1 MQNVVDFMIT
11 TKRHRH
17 THGVLPLKAPPWIH
31 NHHHQ
36 YVLSLLLI
44 ICTIFLHQQTSSSFT
59 TRFFNSIHNSPPLLS
74 PPLLS
79 PPLLFDLTLFSTD
92 LNNKNHKTIHPPP
105 TNILHPITS
114 SHRPPPPP
122 LPTTTLPSSGT
133 HVHIPPTP
141 LSTHTLY
148 QFPRIF
154 ENILLRLDAGIHHI
168 RIILLQLNPGIE
180 NILLQLDRTHV
191 PSTSFTT
198 PTRTQNLT
206 KTNTSHVPSTSATPN
221 TSHVESP
228 QTHLTKKFFLC
239 TQGIHHHTHT
249 RAHTTTPPPEEHHT
263 NKPIFSSPLLSFPP

>member
-1 MQNVVDFMIT
+1 MRTDALLRPSPPAGASIDRNPMIT

-31 NHHHQ
+31 HHHHQ
-36 YVLSLLLI
+36 CVVSLFLI
-44 ICTIFLHQQTSSSFT
+44 MYTIFLHQQTPSPFI

-74 PPLLS
+74 PPLLLD
-79 PPLLFDLTLFSTD
+79 LLLDPTLFSTN
-92 LNNKNHKTIHPPP
+92 LKNKNHQPTSLPPA
-105 TNILHPITS
+105 NILHSVIS

-133 HVHIPPTP
+133 HLHVPPTP
-141 LSTHTLY
+141 LSTQITY
-148 QFPRIF
+148 QFPRTSG
-154 ENILLRLDAGIHHI
+154 NILLRLNPGIHHI

-206 KTNTSHVPSTSATPN
+206 QTNTFHVPRQARPPILHTLN
-221 TSHVESP
+221 
-228 QTHLTKKFFLC
+228 HL
-239 TQGIHHHTHT
+239 
-249 RAHTTTPPPEEHHT
+249 
-263 NKPIFSSPLLSFPP
+263 KPT

>member
-1 MQNVVDFMIT
+1 MMDTIHRVVLSFVGCYGRGWYVAGEMRGIIYRYVIWWYNMIT

-36 YVLSLLLI
+36 YVLSLLPI
-44 ICTIFLHQQTSSSFT
+44 ICTIFLHQQTSTSFT

-74 PPLLS
+74 PPLL
-79 PPLLFDLTLFSTD
+79 FDPTLFSTD
-92 LNNKNHKTIHPPP
+92 FNNKNHKTIHPPP

-148 QFPRIF
+148 QFPRVYSKIFFYDLIQEYIIF
-154 ENILLRLDAGIHHI
+154 ELFFFNLI
-168 RIILLQLNPGIE
+168 RE
-180 NILLQLDRTHV
+180 
-191 PSTSFTT
+191 
-198 PTRTQNLT
+198 
-206 KTNTSHVPSTSATPN
+206 
-221 TSHVESP
+221 
-228 QTHLTKKFFLC
+228 
-239 TQGIHHHTHT
+239 
-249 RAHTTTPPPEEHHT
+249 
-263 NKPIFSSPLLSFPP
+263 